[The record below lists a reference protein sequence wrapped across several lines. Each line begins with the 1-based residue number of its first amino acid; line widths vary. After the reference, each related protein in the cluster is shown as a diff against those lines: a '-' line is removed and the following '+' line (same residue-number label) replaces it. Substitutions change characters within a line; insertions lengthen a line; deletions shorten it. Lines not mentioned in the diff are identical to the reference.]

1 MYRLR
6 DPVPVSVRAIL
17 ETLRL
22 PHLMRDSCSGR
33 AGCPA
38 ALSAGIHCGPGRAG
52 PVEDALGQ
60 GQVCR
65 DDSAHGR
72 LRGDDA
78 DHAREGEKARADLGV
93 GVVHSDHGNLL
104 QQGHDLCCLEE
115 VT

>member
-1 MYRLR
+1 MCLLR
-6 DPVPVSVRAIL
+6 DPVPVLVRAIL

-22 PHLMRDSCSGR
+22 PHLMLNSCSGR

-38 ALSAGIHCGPGRAG
+38 ALSSGMYGGLGRAG

-78 DHAREGEKARADLGV
+78 AHAREGEKARADLGV

-104 QQGHDLCCLEE
+104 RQSRDLCCLEG